1 MLRLCPCLRG
11 VLAKA
16 FNKVTCAT
24 ACLQTAPSETAQNT
38 AGDQAVPHKIPF
50 YFILLEALI
59 RKSTMH
65 LKLVL
70 YALVSVAGWAFVSC
84 AVQAQNQ
91 DAMLQVITPD
101 QRDNFEKMQGAK
113 IDLD

>member
-1 MLRLCPCLRG
+1 
-11 VLAKA
+11 
-16 FNKVTCAT
+16 
-24 ACLQTAPSETAQNT
+24 
-38 AGDQAVPHKIPF
+38 
-50 YFILLEALI
+50 
-59 RKSTMH
+59 MH